1 MRVKLVFAGTLIV
14 VMSGLAPQVYGQ
26 VSKPFRELITASSY
40 AVGTLSSVS
49 DSNAETNAAADL
61 PKPSSLGKPA
71 KSSIPRSERSGAFSS
86 LTIGIKADTLGA
98 GVDLATP
105 LSRHFGLRGQVNLL
119 AFNYLFSID
128 GVDYDSRFNLQSGS
142 VSIDWYP
149 THHSFRISPG
159 VLYFKNNLT
168 AVSGVAPGNYFE
180 LGSQGFINSVDDPL
194 NGTASVVFSGH
205 LAPMVTFGYNFLG
218 KRAGRITMPIEFGIA
233 YTGAAKIDVTLDGT
247 ACTTEGCFTFS
258 QNEEAQQSLQGE
270 IRKLNRNLESYPVYP
285 VASIGLAY
293 RFGR

>member
-1 MRVKLVFAGTLIV
+1 MKVKLVFAGTLIAV
-14 VMSGLAPQVYGQ
+14 ISGFASQVQGQ
-26 VSKPFRELITASSY
+26 ASKPFRKLITASSY
-40 AVGTLSSVS
+40 AAGTLSSVS

-61 PKPSSLGKPA
+61 PKPSTLGKPA
-71 KSSIPRSERSGAFSS
+71 KSPSPRSERSGAFSS

-105 LSRHFGLRGQVNLL
+105 LSSHFGLRGQVNFF

-128 GVDYDSRFNLQSGS
+128 GVDYDSQFRLQSGS
-142 VSIDWYP
+142 VSVDWYP
-149 THHSFRISPG
+149 THRSFRISPG
-159 VLYFKNNLT
+159 VLYLKNNLT
-168 AVSGVAPGNYFE
+168 AVSGVPPGNYFE
-180 LGSQGFINSVDDPL
+180 LGTQGFINSVDDPL
-194 NGTASVVFSGH
+194 NGTASVVFPGH

-218 KRAGRITMPIEFGIA
+218 KRGGRITMPIEFGIA

-247 ACTTEGCFTFS
+247 ACTNEGCFTFS
-258 QNEEAQQSLQGE
+258 QNKEAQQSLQDE
-270 IRKLNRNLESYPVYP
+270 IKKLNRNLESYPVYP